1 MIYFLIKFIE
11 YNKLLVLMVKRFKKL
26 QLLLL
31 LLKYAKNYR
40 KAIKRGLVQ
49 TFEIIA
55 IGGLKIIL
63 PPTRKKSHF
72 FCIYNIPIPGNLVQ
86 LLIFN
91 NGF

>member
-11 YNKLLVLMVKRFKKL
+11 YNKLVVLMVKRFTKL

-55 IGGLKIIL
+55 IGGLKMIL
-63 PPTRKKSHF
+63 PPTRKK
-72 FCIYNIPIPGNLVQ
+72 
-86 LLIFN
+86 
-91 NGF
+91 